1 VSAQRRGSWR
11 LSVHEALA
19 STSDLCRD
27 RALAGEPAG
36 LAVLAR
42 RQTAGRGTKGRRWE
56 SPAGNLF
63 LSVLLRPAMPA
74 QDVAQWSLLAAV
86 ALADALAPLLPDP
99 RALALKWPNDVLL
112 HGRKLA
118 GILAEGAASGGRA
131 DFLVIGFGVNLA
143 VAPDLPDRPTACL
156 LQAAPAPA
164 PEAFAPAL
172 LDQLDRWA
180 DVQAREGFAPVRAA
194 WLARGPD
201 RGEPIRLR
209 LGPATWA
216 GAFAGLG
223 ADGSLLLAAAGGVR
237 AFVAGEVLATGAG
250 TSGAGGG

>member
-1 VSAQRRGSWR
+1 VNAARRGSWR

-19 STSDLCRD
+19 STSDFCRD

-42 RQTAGRGTKGRRWE
+42 RQTAGRGTQGRGWE

-63 LSVLLRPAMPA
+63 LSVLLRPRATA
-74 QDVAQWSLLAAV
+74 REAAQWSLLAAV
-86 ALADALAPLLPDP
+86 ALTEALAPLLPDP
-99 RALALKWPNDVLL
+99 RALTLKWPNDVLL

-118 GILAEGAASGGRA
+118 GILAESALSADRA
-131 DFLVIGFGVNLA
+131 EFLVIGFGVNLA
-143 VAPDLPDRPTACL
+143 VAPDLPDRPTACVA
-156 LQAAPAPA
+156 QVGPAPA

-172 LDQLDRWA
+172 LDRLERWA
-180 DVQAREGFAPVRAA
+180 DVQAQEGFAPVRAA

-201 RGEPIRLR
+201 RGAPIRLR
-209 LGPATWA
+209 VGPTTCA

-223 ADGSLLLAAAGGVR
+223 PDGSLLLAAGGGVR
-237 AFVAGEVLATGAG
+237 AFVAGEVLAKGVE